1 MRYSYLEPQ
10 NIKEAIAMLSAY
22 RGEAKIIAGGTDLIV
37 QMKSKVLSPGYVVD
51 ISRLPLLTGISFQE
65 TTGLRIGSMTT
76 IREIQ
81 RSEVIQERYVAL
93 ARAAS
98 RLGSLA
104 IRNVATIGGNLC
116 NALPSADLAPA
127 LIGFGASLNIIGPAG
142 TRKILLENFFTG
154 PRRSVCEAEEI
165 VTDIIVPVV
174 PPGSRAIYIKHS
186 RTAIDLAVVGVAV
199 VLTLSGPDICQEGRV
214 VLGAVAP
221 MPLRARSSEEALRGR
236 RLNVAIISEAAELAA
251 AEARPVTDVR
261 ATAEYRRE
269 IVGVL
274 VRRALSQLLG

>member
-1 MRYSYLEPQ
+1 MRYSYLEPE
-10 NIKEAIAMLSAY
+10 NIKEAIAMLSAH
-22 RGEAKIIAGGTDLIV
+22 RGEAKIIAGGTDLIP
-37 QMKSKVLSPGYVVD
+37 QMKSKVLSPGYVLD
-51 ISRLPLLTGISFQE
+51 ISCLPLLKGISFQE

-76 IREIQ
+76 IREIE
-81 RSEVIQERYVAL
+81 RSEIIHERYVAL
-93 ARAAS
+93 AQAAG

-116 NALPSADLAPA
+116 NALPSADMVPP

-142 TRKILLENFFTG
+142 TRRILLENFFTEKG
-154 PRRSVCEAEEI
+154 RSVCEAEEI
-165 VTDIIVPVV
+165 VTDIIVPVA
-174 PPGSRAIYIKHS
+174 PSDNRAIYLKHS
-186 RTAIDLAVVGVAV
+186 RTAIDLAVVGVSV
-199 VLTLSGPDICQEGRV
+199 VLTLSGPDICQEARV

-221 MPLRARSSEEALRGR
+221 IPLRARSSEEALRGR
-236 RLNVAIISEAAELAA
+236 KLNAAVINEAAELAVE
-251 AEARPVTDVR
+251 EARPITDVR